1 MLLSL
6 NFPVAVNCLVAPMG
20 MLEFAG
26 VTVIETNVAAVT
38 VTDAVP
44 LMPPEL
50 AVTVIVPA
58 AIAVATP
65 ELFIES

>member
-6 NFPVAVNCLVAPMG
+6 NFPVAVNCLVAPIG

-26 VTVIETNVAAVT
+26 VTAMETSVVALT

-65 ELFIES
+65 ELFTES

>member
-1 MLLSL
+1 M
-6 NFPVAVNCLVAPMG
+6 VAPIG

-26 VTVIETNVAAVT
+26 VTVMDTSVAAVT

-50 AVTVIVPA
+50 AVTVMAPA
-58 AIAVATP
+58 PIAVATP
-65 ELFIES
+65 ELFTAS